1 MYIARRGVLGGVC
14 TPVFLEITIYAQQYV
29 YIIRFSVD
37 FFNFIFELKFF
48 RQVDFN
54 FCLQLI
60 LFREKCCVALFFSIR
75 VIVQYKPEC

>member
-14 TPVFLEITIYAQQYV
+14 TLVFPEITIYARQYV

-37 FFNFIFELKFF
+37 FFNFIFELKLF
-48 RQVDFN
+48 RQVDLK

-60 LFREKCCVALFFSIR
+60 FFLEKNV
-75 VIVQYKPEC
+75 V